1 MPVDAQGAR
10 AVGAGD
16 RQEHRKSHPHRR
28 PPLHHRA
35 RTRGME
41 RELGGVDRG
50 ARSAASVS
58 WGVKATYLVMAGHSR
73 PKDGVASARLCP
85 AIHGFLASRL
95 AKTWM
100 PGSSPGMTS

>member
-1 MPVDAQGAR
+1 MPLDAEGAR

-16 RQEHRKSHPHRR
+16 RQEHRNPPPYRR

-41 RELGGVDRG
+41 REFGGVDRG
-50 ARSAASVS
+50 ARSAAPVFG
-58 WGVKATYLVMAGHSR
+58 GVIESYFVMAGHSR
-73 PKDGVASARLCP
+73 PKDGVASARLYP